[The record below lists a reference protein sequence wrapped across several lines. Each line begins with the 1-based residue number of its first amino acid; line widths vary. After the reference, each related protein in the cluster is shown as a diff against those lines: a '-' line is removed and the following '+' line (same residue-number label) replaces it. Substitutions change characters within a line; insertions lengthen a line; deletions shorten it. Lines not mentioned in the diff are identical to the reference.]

1 MASSSRST
9 SCGWSNDET
18 KALVAIW
25 GDADVQNQLDG
36 VARNKPVYQKIAT
49 QLADAGFHRSWEQCK
64 TKIKNLTQKYR
75 KVSNYYDS
83 N

>member
-1 MASSSRST
+1 MVSSSRST

-25 GDADVQNQLDG
+25 GDADAQNQLDR
-36 VARNKPVYQKIAT
+36 VARNKPVYKKIAT
-49 QLADAGFHRSWEQCK
+49 QLADAGFHRQCK
-64 TKIKNLTQKYR
+64 TKIKNLTQKYQ